1 LSLATLVNL
10 NDSELL
16 ILGRRDT
23 AEQEIFLFAMT
34 LDPSNATVAAV
45 KF

>member
-1 LSLATLVNL
+1 LSLATLINL
-10 NDSELL
+10 DDRELL

-34 LDPSNATVAAV
+34 FDPSNATVATV